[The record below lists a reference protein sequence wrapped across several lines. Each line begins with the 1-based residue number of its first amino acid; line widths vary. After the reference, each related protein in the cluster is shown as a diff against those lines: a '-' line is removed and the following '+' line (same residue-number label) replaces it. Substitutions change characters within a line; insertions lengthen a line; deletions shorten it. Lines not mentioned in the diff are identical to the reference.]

1 MVAYTA
7 CQEAILMALKI
18 TAEEVPLRT
27 DEHGTVRVGGTR
39 VTLEVVVARFE
50 QGDRPE
56 EIVDGFPTLQ
66 VADVYLVLGYY
77 LRHRAEVDEYI
88 REQDRAGEEIRRR
101 IESDPQQR
109 AFRERLVAQ
118 CEALR
123 RKV

>member
-1 MVAYTA
+1 
-7 CQEAILMALKI
+7 MALKI

-56 EIVDGFPTLQ
+56 KIVDGFPTLQ

-109 AFRERLVAQ
+109 AFRERLLAR

-123 RKV
+123 HKV